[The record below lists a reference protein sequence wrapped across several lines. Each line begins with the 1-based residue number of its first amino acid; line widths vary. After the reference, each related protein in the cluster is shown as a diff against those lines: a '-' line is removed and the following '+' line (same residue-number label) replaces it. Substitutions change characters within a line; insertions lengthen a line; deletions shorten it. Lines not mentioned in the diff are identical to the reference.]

1 MSRVTVV
8 GAGSVGRALASGLAR
23 TGHEVTIGVRDPH
36 DAKHRELHG
45 RFTVRPLDGAST
57 NAEVVILAVPMAA
70 LEATVPTLGL
80 SAGQVLIDATNA
92 VRTPPP
98 AGYATV
104 GEFVASLAPSGVAVV
119 KAFNTI
125 GAEHLEN
132 GRVGDTAAFLPIAG
146 DDAGRPLAISLATD
160 LGFDVADLG
169 GPEAIALVEGF
180 ARMWIH
186 LAFNRGWGRD
196 FGFATIRT

>member
-1 MSRVTVV
+1 MSRVTMV
-8 GAGSVGRALASGLAR
+8 GAGSVGRALATGLRQA
-23 TGHEVTIGVRDPH
+23 GHAVTFGVRDPQ
-36 DAKHRELHG
+36 DAKHRDLHDH
-45 RFTVRPLDGAST
+45 FTVRALEQAVGGAE
-57 NAEVVILAVPMAA
+57 AVILAVPVSA
-70 LEATVPTLGL
+70 LESTVPALGL
-80 SAGQVLIDATNA
+80 SPGQALIDATNA

-98 AGYATV
+98 AGFATV

-125 GAEHLEN
+125 GAEHLTN
-132 GRVGDTAAFLPIAG
+132 GHVGDAPAFLPIAG
-146 DDAGRPLAISLATD
+146 ADAGRPLVISLATD

-169 GPEAIALVEGF
+169 GPDAIPMVEAF

-196 FGFATIRT
+196 FGFAALRP